1 MMIMDI
7 GAFSGFI
14 PDEDSL
20 IEVSL
25 LLIKVHFKE
34 PSVTFSGVLC
44 MSYLVLLG

>member
-1 MMIMDI
+1 MTIMDI

-25 LLIKVHFKE
+25 LLIQVHFKE
-34 PSVTFSGVLC
+34 PSVIFSSVLC